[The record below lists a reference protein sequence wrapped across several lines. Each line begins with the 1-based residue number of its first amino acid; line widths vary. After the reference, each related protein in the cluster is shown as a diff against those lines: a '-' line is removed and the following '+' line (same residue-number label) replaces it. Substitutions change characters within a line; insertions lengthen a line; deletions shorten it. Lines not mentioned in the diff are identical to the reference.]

1 MMDQVD
7 GQIKIFNIKTV
18 LLVILTKDKILKKI
32 KFTRILHTSKISYN
46 LVLNR
51 RLRAHKYYFYKGDD
65 MI

>member
-1 MMDQVD
+1 MGQVD
-7 GQIKIFNIKTV
+7 DQIKIFKIKTV
-18 LLVILTKDKILKKI
+18 PLVILTKDKTPKKI
-32 KFTRILHTSKISYN
+32 KFTRVLHTPKISYN